1 MWTEWRVVIPRPPGM
16 TCGRQCRGYRVPRSG
31 LSLDQGDGLLHAP
44 EHALLTPA
52 EALALGGRQAA
63 RIQLPLAQDRE
74 LVRPRQLR
82 MGHDVLGFGKEGAG
96 MLEHRIP
103 VEVRGCLHHELI
115 LLTQCGSR
123 KPRSGK

>member
-1 MWTEWRVVIPRPPGM
+1 M
-16 TCGRQCRGYRVPRSG
+16 TCGRQCWGYRVPRSG
-31 LSLDQGDGLLHAP
+31 LSLDEGDGVLHAP

-82 MGHDVLGFGKEGAG
+82 MGHDVLGFGEEGS
-96 MLEHRIP
+96 
-103 VEVRGCLHHELI
+103 GCWSI
-115 LLTQCGSR
+115 ASR
-123 KPRSGK
+123 SRSEAACIMVDPPASLCLPQAPERDVN

>member
-44 EHALLTPA
+44 EHALLTA
-52 EALALGGRQAA
+52 TEALALGGRQAA

-74 LVRPRQLR
+74 LVGPRQLR
-82 MGHDVLGFGKEGAG
+82 MGHDVLGFGKEGPGTAQD
-96 MLEHRIP
+96 LFE
-103 VEVRGCLHHELI
+103 VEVSVCLHM
-115 LLTQCGSR
+115 G
-123 KPRSGK
+123 RSS